1 MREALVDQAVAF
13 SGRGHVAIT
22 DPVFQGTAPTFNEEG
37 SVIVSSFYSQGIPVY
52 SILSSALHDPRHFEK
67 PDALYPGRFLDAQG
81 KFKKPQVF
89 IPFSISQSCS
99 LSPVGMSAHSHSWF
113 KLYSGFLKFLPG
125 AHRQVYKNLQE
136 VNAFIDHSVEK
147 IHFIDSYLLCLDT
160 EKSNPNS
167 KCQER
172 NLIITA
178 LSLFFPGPET
188 TSTTLRYG
196 FLFIVIYLHI
206 AERIHKEIDQVMG
219 SYRPPA
225 LDDRAQMPHTDA
237 VIYEIQRF
245 ADLIP
250 ICVSH
255 MVTKDAL
262 FRGYILPRGTAV
274 YSILSSALHDPGYF
288 EKPDAFNPD
297 HFLEGIACTDLFLF
311 FTITLQNFS
320 VASPMTSEDIDQ
332 TPQESGVGRVSPVYK
347 IQFLHHQRKEDMDHV
362 IVVAERL
369 DEMGSLLQ
377 VGVSQP
383 HLCVGDEL

>member
-1 MREALVDQAVAF
+1 ME
-13 SGRGHVAIT
+13 
-22 DPVFQGTAPTFNEEG
+22 GT
-37 SVIVSSFYSQGIPVY
+37 PVY

-67 PDALYPGRFLDAQG
+67 PDALYPGCFLDAQG

-89 IPFSISQSCS
+89 IPSSIRKCLCLDES
-99 LSPVGMSAHSHSWF
+99 LAHSQPFLIFTSLLQNFSLGSQKAPEDIDLTPRWF

-125 AHRQVYKNLQE
+125 AHRQVYKNLQD

-147 IHFIDSYLLCLDT
+147 IRETLDPNVPPYFHPPPPDFIDSYLLCLDT

-167 KCQER
+167 KCHER

-196 FLFIVIYLHI
+196 LLFTLIYLHI
-206 AERIHKEIDQVMG
+206 AERIHKEIDQVIG

-274 YSILSSALHDPGYF
+274 YPILSSALHDPGYF

-320 VASPMTSEDIDQ
+320 VASPMTYEDIDQ
-332 TPQESGVGRVSPVYK
+332 TPQESGVGRVSPFYK
-347 IQFLHHQRKEDMDHV
+347 IQFLHHQRKE
-362 IVVAERL
+362 
-369 DEMGSLLQ
+369 GYS
-377 VGVSQP
+377 SP
-383 HLCVGDEL
+383 

>member
-1 MREALVDQAVAF
+1 MNVTNTNSRDLLAD
-13 SGRGHVAIT
+13 
-22 DPVFQGTAPTFNEEG
+22 
-37 SVIVSSFYSQGIPVY
+37 SQIWKSWKDV
-52 SILSSALHDPRHFEK
+52 
-67 PDALYPGRFLDAQG
+67 Q
-81 KFKKPQVF
+81 
-89 IPFSISQSCS
+89 
-99 LSPVGMSAHSHSWF
+99 WF

-147 IHFIDSYLLCLDT
+147 IRETLDPNVPPYFHPPPPRFHRLLPALLGYSGIQERQWG

-167 KCQER
+167 KCHER

-196 FLFIVIYLHI
+196 FLFTLIYLHI
-206 AERIHKEIDQVMG
+206 AERIHKEIDQVIG

-262 FRGYILPRGTAV
+262 FRGCG
-274 YSILSSALHDPGYF
+274 
-288 EKPDAFNPD
+288 KQ
-297 HFLEGIACTDLFLF
+297 GIAAVLEFL
-311 FTITLQNFS
+311 
-320 VASPMTSEDIDQ
+320 
-332 TPQESGVGRVSPVYK
+332 
-347 IQFLHHQRKEDMDHV
+347 
-362 IVVAERL
+362 IVVA
-369 DEMGSLLQ
+369 SL
-377 VGVSQP
+377 VAD
-383 HLCVGDEL
+383 HEL